1 MISIGLM
8 ASDWPGFRVGLAAR
22 TRVWD
27 MCTMRRP
34 WLSADGGAMTDAKTF
49 APSTTLTPPLSR
61 VTQLAVALS
70 LILGAALVAIPQ
82 YFEYLRA
89 GDLEREE
96 QIAWGLT
103 HQSFY
108 RAEWAAGMVGSFLLL
123 LGFLGL
129 WQLTRWHTP
138 KLTLIGAVVLTW
150 GMAGQIFSDVA
161 TYTAQVVAADV
172 FGASGAER
180 LIADG
185 YLKDPGMIAVVLV
198 PVIAGM
204 FFGVLMLAAA
214 CWRSGLPKAPVVA
227 LALWPLWDFFGP
239 GPVGPFSG
247 ELLLLFAGV
256 WLGVAV
262 NRLSRQR
269 WVKNID

>member
-1 MISIGLM
+1 
-8 ASDWPGFRVGLAAR
+8 
-22 TRVWD
+22 
-27 MCTMRRP
+27 MCTMRRAY
-34 WLSADGGAMTDAKTF
+34 LSADGGAMTDAKTF
-49 APSTTLTPPLSR
+49 APSTPLTTPPLSR

-70 LILGAALVAIPQ
+70 LILGSALVAVPQ
-82 YFEYLRA
+82 YLEYLSA
-89 GDLEREE
+89 DDLERKQ
-96 QIAWGLT
+96 QIAWGLS
-103 HQSFY
+103 HQGFY

-138 KLTLIGAVVLTW
+138 KLTAVGAIVLTW
-150 GMAGQIFSDVA
+150 GMTGQIFSDVG
-161 TYTAQVVAADV
+161 TYTGQVVAADV

-185 YLKDPGMIAVVLV
+185 YLKDPGMIVVVLV

-204 FFGVLMLAAA
+204 FFGVLMLASA
-214 CWRSGLPKAPVVA
+214 CWRSALPKAPVVA

-247 ELLLLFAGV
+247 DLLLLFSGV

-262 NRLSRQR
+262 ARLSRQG
-269 WVKNID
+269 WLGEIG

>member
-1 MISIGLM
+1 MSESSEL
-8 ASDWPGFRVGLAAR
+8 
-22 TRVWD
+22 WD

-34 WLSADGGAMTDAKTF
+34 WLAADGGAMTDAKTF
-49 APSTTLTPPLSR
+49 APSTPLTTPPLSR
-61 VTQLAVALS
+61 VTQLAVALN
-70 LILGAALVAIPQ
+70 LILGSTLVAVPQ
-82 YFEYLRA
+82 YLEYLSA
-89 GDLEREE
+89 DDLERKQ
-96 QIAWGLT
+96 QIAWGLS
-103 HQSFY
+103 HQGFY

-138 KLTLIGAVVLTW
+138 NLTAVGAIVLTW
-150 GMAGQIFSDVA
+150 GMTGQIFSDVG
-161 TYTAQVVAADV
+161 TYTGQVVAADV

-185 YLKDPGMIAVVLV
+185 YLKDPGMIVVVLV

-204 FFGVLMLAAA
+204 FFGVLMLASA
-214 CWRSGLPKAPVVA
+214 CWRSALPKAPVVA

-247 ELLLLFAGV
+247 DLLLLFSGV

-262 NRLSRQR
+262 ARLSRQG
-269 WVKNID
+269 WLGEIG